1 MLNSKL
7 INFLSSF
14 GMMLAGVFLLFFSSV
29 YFVFGNNFSPNV
41 PNWSPFKFPTSGA
54 RAQIGGDI
62 YTGNLPASKPAVP
75 LAKDNDSFPGST
87 TAASAIVVDAKTK
100 TILFSKNSGAVRPL
114 ASITKLMTAMVLLD
128 LPINWASATIISEVD
143 VSGDHHVKVGEK
155 FSLEDL
161 WNVGL
166 IGSSNT
172 AINALVRSTGLT
184 VEKFVDLMNAKA
196 KELRL
201 FSARFAEPT
210 GLSGKNMANALD
222 TAKLLIDALR
232 FDKIYTSAQ
241 TGEYYARPLNGN
253 KPRRVWTTNWLLTN
267 WIPNNFKVENIA
279 GKTGFIDDSGYNF
292 VVSLS
297 NEKKHG
303 ITVVIFG
310 AATNEARFS
319 EARDLAKWTFDSYLW
334 PDENGYES
342 LAE

>member
-1 MLNSKL
+1 MTFYPYFMLNGKL
-7 INFLSSF
+7 VNFLSSF
-14 GMMLAGVFLLFFSSV
+14 GMMLAGVFLLFFSSI
-29 YFVFGNNFSPNV
+29 YFASGSDVSFLQ
-41 PNWSPFKFPTSGA
+41 FPASGK
-54 RAQIGGDI
+54 RVSVGGDI
-62 YTGNLPASKPAVP
+62 SLDNFPVSRPAVP
-75 LAKDNDSFPGST
+75 LAKNKNSFSAAI

-100 TILFSKNSGAVRPL
+100 TILFSKNSGEVRPL

-128 LPINWASATIISEVD
+128 LPINWASTTVISEAD
-143 VSGDHHVKVGEK
+143 ISGDHHVKTGEK

-172 AINALVRSTGLT
+172 AINALVRSAGLT
-184 VEKFVDLMNAKA
+184 AEKFVDLMNEKA

-201 FSARFAEPT
+201 FSARFSEPT

-232 FDKIYTSAQ
+232 FDKIYTTVQ

-253 KPRRVWTTNWLLTN
+253 KPRRIWTTNWLLTN
-267 WIPNNFKVENIA
+267 WVPNHFKMENIA
-279 GKTGFIDDSGYNF
+279 GKTGYIDDSGYNF

-297 NEKKHG
+297 NEKKRA

-310 AATNEARFS
+310 AASNEARFS
-319 EARDLAKWTFDSYLW
+319 EARDLAEWTFANFLW
-334 PDENGYES
+334 PDDVGYEN